1 MTEFDPY
8 RELGVGPTAGDK
20 EIKAAYKRRAKE
32 THPDTGGSAEEFEKV
47 GKAYRLL
54 TDETARERYDK
65 TGSTE
70 HQADNTLAN
79 AINTLGFR
87 FAAALGHPNAERVDI
102 VRLVRDSVVNDIKKQ
117 KGEINTHK
125 TNIDKIEKVMK
136 RIVKKG
142 GDLHDFVKATYE
154 DMIRDARKKIL
165 HAEDEIM
172 ALEKA
177 LDLVKVYSCK
187 PPESDLDEALAR
199 VGYREFK
206 LSP

>member
-32 THPDTGGSAEEFEKV
+32 THPDTGGSAEDFEKV

-54 TDETARERYDK
+54 TDHTARERYDK

-70 HQADNTLAN
+70 EQADNTLAN

-187 PPESDLDEALAR
+187 PPESDFDEALAR

>member
-32 THPDTGGSAEEFEKV
+32 THPDTGGSAEDFEKV

-54 TDETARERYDK
+54 TDHTARERYDK

-70 HQADNTLAN
+70 EQADNTLAN